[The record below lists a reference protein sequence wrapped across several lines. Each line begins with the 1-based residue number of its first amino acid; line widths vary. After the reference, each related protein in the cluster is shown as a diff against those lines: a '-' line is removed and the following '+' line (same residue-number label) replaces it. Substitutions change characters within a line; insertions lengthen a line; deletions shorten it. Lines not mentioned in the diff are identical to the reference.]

1 MKNRIQT
8 YFTSFTYQT
17 IFLYDAVRYKDLL
30 HDVYA
35 DLSDVLKSSGD
46 ICAIVYCLERTMC
59 DDLSVHLSQ
68 NGISC
73 AGKSLFI
80 TQLAIACFTT
90 IIHFVFRNS
99 FIIFSAIP
107 ALFLSSLISPYFFS
121 PLPFLSSSV
130 SLLNYCLVSI
140 DFDLFLMLFS
150 CFQLIMQG

>member
-121 PLPFLSSSV
+121 PLPFLS
-130 SLLNYCLVSI
+130 
-140 DFDLFLMLFS
+140 
-150 CFQLIMQG
+150 LIIVWYQ